1 MKRTLTALAIPL
13 MLISG
18 AASAKVTSEK
28 VDRVS
33 AEKVVVT
40 WSDKAPVDVYVS
52 ESADATMATAKLVS
66 RADADGTFE
75 SAVAPGAR
83 VYFLLKDT
91 KDNTLVRV
99 AERALPLDHGS
110 NFRDLGGYETKDGKH
125 VRWGKIFRSGGQPM
139 LSEGDLA
146 TTHALG
152 LKDLIDLRS
161 SEERVLAPTR
171 INGVRYTAVG
181 YSMMDIAGPGG
192 PPTQMSQVGEAY
204 KRMPALLA
212 PQIRDLFH
220 ALRANEGPIAYNC
233 SAGQDRTGFATA
245 LILTALGVPR
255 DTIYA
260 DYHLSTTYR
269 NPAYEMP
276 KINAAAYP
284 ENPTAQYFAK
294 IQEDGRM
301 SKPQPLYDSNKK
313 PLLQYA
319 FEEIEGR
326 YGSVEAYLDKEIGV
340 KPSDIAKLRA
350 AYLE

>member
-1 MKRTLTALAIPL
+1 MNRTLTALAIPL
-13 MLISG
+13 MLMSG

-28 VDRVS
+28 VDRVG

-40 WSDKAPVDVYVS
+40 WSDTAPVDVYVS
-52 ESADATMATAKLVS
+52 DSPEATLATAKLVS

-125 VRWGKIFRSGGQPM
+125 VRWGRLFRSGGQPM

-146 TTHALG
+146 EISALG
-152 LKDLIDLRS
+152 LKDLVDLRS

-171 INGVRYTAVG
+171 IDGVRYTAVG
-181 YSMMDIAGPGG
+181 YSMSAISGPSG
-192 PPTQMSQVGEAY
+192 PPTSMSQVGDAY
-204 KRMPALLA
+204 RKFPSMLA
-212 PQIRDLFH
+212 PQMRVLFRT
-220 ALRANEGPIAYNC
+220 LLANEGPLAYNC

-255 DTIYA
+255 ETILA
-260 DYHLSTTYR
+260 DYHLSTVYR
-269 NPAYEMP
+269 NPAYELP
-276 KINAAAYP
+276 KIDAAAYP
-284 ENPTAQYFAK
+284 DNATAQYFAK
-294 IQEDGRM
+294 IQADGRM
-301 SKPQPLYDSNKK
+301 MKPQPLYDTEKRA
-313 PLLQYA
+313 LIEYA
-319 FEEIEGR
+319 FQEMESR
-326 YGSVEAYLDKEIGV
+326 YGSVEGYLKKEVGLT
-340 KPSDIAKLRA
+340 PADFAKLRA
-350 AYLE
+350 TYLQ